1 MIGIRFCAFTAVAR
15 VAAMMAKPRATR
27 GKAQAATTAAAAGAA
42 VVIVAA
48 AAAAAAA
55 AVVIVA
61 AAALLA
67 AILVTCDCLHVL
79 LQRWICCRC
88 ATKPNTVTATKTPD
102 TAPMIAAAAVAAKVA
117 PAAMLAAQAAM
128 MAAMLAAQAK
138 LASRLSSHLLRLL
151 SLSVPLWCL
160 RRLLCDQLQSHS
172 LLLRFSHHR
181 RRCLRLSL
189 PSLLVLLLL
198 LRLLRI
204 PIQFL
209 APALVVVVVAGL

>member
-27 GKAQAATTAAAAGAA
+27 GKAQAATTAAAA
-42 VVIVAA
+42 
-48 AAAAAAA
+48 

-67 AILVTCDCLHVL
+67 AIIVTCDCLHVL

-88 ATKPNTVTATKTPD
+88 ATKPNTVTATKTPA
-102 TAPMIAAAAVAAKVA
+102 APMIAAAAVAAKVA

-181 RRCLRLSL
+181 RRRLRLSL

>member
-27 GKAQAATTAAAAGAA
+27 GTAQAATTTA
-42 VVIVAA
+42 
-48 AAAAAAA
+48 
-55 AVVIVA
+55 A

-67 AILVTCDCLHVL
+67 AIIVTCDCLHVL

>member
-27 GKAQAATTAAAAGAA
+27 GKAQAATT
-42 VVIVAA
+42 

-88 ATKPNTVTATKTPD
+88 ATKPNTVTATKTPA
-102 TAPMIAAAAVAAKVA
+102 APMIAAKVA

-181 RRCLRLSL
+181 RRRLRLSL